1 MAAVADKIVASPFAV
16 LGSIGVIM
24 SFISERMSREGIS
37 VEDITA
43 GEFKRTLTPY
53 KTPSDADRS
62 KVQRDID
69 QVLQL
74 FKSFLSAH
82 RPGLDVDRVATGE
95 IWYGSDALAKGLVD
109 ELGTSD
115 KYILKQYK
123 DGAQVFSVKLVQ
135 RKQSWREALEVFS
148 SVSALE
154 TLVHG
159 IVLNAVSVSPQ
170 RSLSSLIEPTFVESH
185 PSSLSIVTGPQDS
198 TYILRAF

>member
-1 MAAVADKIVASPFAV
+1 LA
-16 LGSIGVIM
+16 
-24 SFISERMSREGIS
+24 
-37 VEDITA
+37 
-43 GEFKRTLTPY
+43 
-53 KTPSDADRS
+53 
-62 KVQRDID
+62 
-69 QVLQL
+69 
-74 FKSFLSAH
+74 AH

-115 KYILKQYK
+115 EYILKQYK

-135 RKQSWREALEVFS
+135 RKQSWREELEVFS

>member
-1 MAAVADKIVASPFAV
+1 LA
-16 LGSIGVIM
+16 
-24 SFISERMSREGIS
+24 
-37 VEDITA
+37 
-43 GEFKRTLTPY
+43 
-53 KTPSDADRS
+53 
-62 KVQRDID
+62 
-69 QVLQL
+69 
-74 FKSFLSAH
+74 AH

-115 KYILKQYK
+115 EYILKQYK

-185 PSSLSIVTGPQDS
+185 PSSHSIGTGPRDS
-198 TYILRAF
+198 TYIPRAF